1 MIGLIKIFGGR
12 SRIRK
17 RAIVENGAAILPKAL
32 VKMLLGLN
40 VLFAAFFAFNEI
52 DKDFGFN

>member
-1 MIGLIKIFGGR
+1 MIKMFGDR
-12 SRIRK
+12 SRIGK

-32 VKMLLGLN
+32 VKMALGLN

-52 DKDFGFN
+52 DDDFGFN